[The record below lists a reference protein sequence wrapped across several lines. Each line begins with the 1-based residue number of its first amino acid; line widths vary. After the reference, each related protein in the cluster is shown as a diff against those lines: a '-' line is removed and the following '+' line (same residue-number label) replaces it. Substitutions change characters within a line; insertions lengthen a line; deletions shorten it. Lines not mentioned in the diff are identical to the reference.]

1 MSSLLRRHQ
10 GFFLGLGVVLI
21 PWGLFLLSQH
31 RKTIKNNASNEQ
43 VPDREE
49 IDKELIEENKVS
61 NETEKRKVLILYGTC
76 TGTARRL
83 AENAMKALQDAFKST
98 TVVDIVL
105 CDAKDYDD
113 FLLDQ
118 EDVVLFVC
126 STWTDG
132 VPPESAQRLVHALKD
147 YAMDF
152 RVSKSHLGKLKVAVF
167 GLGGSYYNEHFC
179 QAAKEIN
186 GYFVELGATL
196 LLPVATGDDS
206 AEMLDK
212 FQKWTEKM
220 VRKVKHEFFG
230 TKLSTERSAIPRGI
244 TGSSSEY
251 EHKAEPM
258 SLANVDSP
266 YGKGSSSPMGSVK
279 SGAKGDTDGNS
290 SISTEVF
297 NTPSKNKKNKG
308 GTSASGSSVKV
319 TKANAFQIQQ
329 QLVRAET
336 KAAAAAKNAS
346 LTPTSISNHS
356 SSLANAHG
364 GSGAKKGLNAH
375 EHSHEGEGEGE
386 GGDGGC
392 CQGSSSSSAARE
404 GSAGGGGC
412 CNSGSE
418 HVEGTGTSCCQNGQV
433 AELLPPDDDEEE
445 EDRINDQYIRDDSD
459 LDEEEEEGE
468 VSKDDDEVYEEE
480 DSGFDGEGTVLDL
493 EDIGTQLA
501 IMKQRKI
508 ARHDPSGPR
517 AAAAAAAAAA
527 AVAADG
533 STDREMV
540 TKLQRRALTKEGYR
554 IIGSHSAVKL
564 CRWTKVTRASYSLT
578 LLPRLNSILISIPLT
593 SYQF

>member
-1 MSSLLRRHQ
+1 MSTFFRRHQ
-10 GFFLGLGVVLI
+10 GFLIGLGVVLI
-21 PWGLFLLSQH
+21 PWGVYLLSRHQF
-31 RKTIKNNASNEQ
+31 TIKNDAEQGQSTQANVPISENEEEDEKEVSNG
-43 VPDREE
+43 
-49 IDKELIEENKVS
+49 N

-83 AENAMKALQDAFKST
+83 AENAMQALQDAFKSS
-98 TVVDIVL
+98 VVDIVL

-152 RVSKSHLGKLKVAVF
+152 RVSKSHLAKLRVAVF

-212 FQKWTEKM
+212 FHKWTEK
-220 VRKVKHEFFG
+220 VVKKVKHEFFG
-230 TKLSTERSAIPRGI
+230 TKIDAERASVQRSNA
-244 TGSSSEY
+244 GSSNGY
-251 EHKAEPM
+251 EHKAEPV
-258 SLANVDSP
+258 LPLVDGDSS
-266 YGKGSSSPMGSVK
+266 YSKGSRSPMGSIK

-297 NTPSKNKKNKG
+297 NSPSKNKKNKG
-308 GTSASGSSVKV
+308 AGSGSTGVKV

-336 KAAAAAKNAS
+336 KAAAAAKGTS
-346 LTPTSISNHS
+346 LTPASISNHS
-356 SSLANAHG
+356 AGLTHTHG
-364 GSGAKKGLNAH
+364 GAAAKKSSSTNGHHH
-375 EHSHEGEGEGE
+375 EEGESG
-386 GGDGGC
+386 GGC
-392 CQGSSSSSAARE
+392 CQGSSSAVKE
-404 GSAGGGGC
+404 GSGGGGC

-418 HVEGTGTSCCQNGQV
+418 GVGEEEGTSCCQNSKVV

-445 EDRINDQYIRDDSD
+445 EDRINNQYIRDDSD
-459 LDEEEEEGE
+459 LDDEG
-468 VSKDDDEVYEEE
+468 
-480 DSGFDGEGTVLDL
+480 
-493 EDIGTQLA
+493 
-501 IMKQRKI
+501 
-508 ARHDPSGPR
+508 DPPPTIRSHIP
-517 AAAAAAAAAA
+517 
-527 AVAADG
+527 
-533 STDREMV
+533 SPLV
-540 TKLQRRALTKEGYR
+540 T
-554 IIGSHSAVKL
+554 H
-564 CRWTKVTRASYSLT
+564 
-578 LLPRLNSILISIPLT
+578 LLLFVHIYPLLHIFLIPIS
-593 SYQF
+593 